1 MIANQIGYYSLI
13 LGLLISVLIC
23 GVSIK
28 DFNNNN
34 KQISQNT
41 LSLSF
46 LQLVFVIVSF
56 LSLILSF
63 INSDFSN
70 ETVFNNSHTTKPLFY
85 KISGAWGNHEGS
97 LLLWLLVLTLFIFIF
112 LIKSREQPKKYRILT
127 LLFQQVIIIGFFLF
141 VLMTSNPFN
150 YLFPIPLEGLGLN
163 PILQDPAL
171 AIHPP
176 ILYLGYVGTS
186 IIFSSSLAAVT
197 QNYISKEWGKH
208 IKKWILVSWIFLTI
222 GIMLGSIWA
231 YYELGWG
238 GFWFWDPVENV
249 SLMPWL
255 TLTALLH
262 CIVVLE
268 RKATLTSWVVILS
281 ITTFT
286 LSMCGTFLV
295 RSGILNSVHTF
306 ANDPARGI
314 FILIFLFVLITL
326 SLGIFFFFHKENN
339 KSSNN
344 LFWLSRE
351 TSILINNWFM
361 MYFLSVILIGTVY
374 PIFLDV
380 ISSEKISVGP
390 PFYQKLIVPF
400 LIPFLLFMSL
410 GPRLKWIKS
419 KIENK
424 KSLIITFIISVMLTF
439 FIIKNLT
446 TDLLFYTVLIS
457 AAFFLFFTTL
467 KELFIKKFNNVSQTV
482 AHFGFSL
489 LILSILFNS
498 ILSSEIIT
506 NIKIGEK
513 YNYSKGEIF
522 FKKIEERKESNF
534 NSIIAYFEIKD
545 ENGKIIELKPEIRV
559 YNQPIIIT
567 SEADIRTTLLEDKFL
582 VMNLVKGNEYF
593 NIRYQVKPFM
603 VWIWISVLILSFGG
617 LISVLKK
624 DMKNK
629 FNLFII
635 ITFLSFCFVIFYK
648 GLNAPNTYA
657 PKISGKKHIPI
668 FKAKDFNS
676 SLYLN
681 SKKIFEEDIFY
692 IVNIW
697 ASWCVPCRESTP
709 LLMELSKNQSVKL
722 IGINY
727 RDNLNN
733 AKDFINKFG
742 NPYSQVI
749 IDNDGVH
756 SIEFGAYGVPR
767 NFYN

>member
-1 MIANQIGYYSLI
+1 LLVSQIGYYSLI
-13 LGLLISVLIC
+13 LGLFFSLLLCAS
-23 GVSIK
+23 SIK
-28 DFNNNN
+28 NFSSSG
-34 KQISQNT
+34 KQISKNT

-56 LSLILSF
+56 LSLIISF

-85 KISGAWGNHEGS
+85 KISGTWGNHEGS

-127 LLFQQVIIIGFFLF
+127 ILFQQLIIIGFFLF
-141 VLMTSNPFN
+141 VLMTSSPFN
-150 YLFPIPLEGLGLN
+150 YLFPIPTEGLGLN

-186 IIFSSSLAAVT
+186 IIFSSSLAAVM
-197 QNYISKEWGKH
+197 QNYISKEWGQH
-208 IKKWILVSWIFLTI
+208 IKKWVLVSWVFLTI

-268 RKATLTSWVVILS
+268 KRAALTSWVVILS

-306 ANDPARGI
+306 ANDPTRGI
-314 FILIFLFVLITL
+314 FILIFLFVLIVL
-326 SLGIFFFFHKENN
+326 SLGVFFIFHKENN
-339 KSSNN
+339 KKLNN
-344 LFWLSRE
+344 FFWLSRE

-390 PFYQKLIVPF
+390 PFYQKLIIPF

-419 KIENK
+419 KIENN
-424 KSLIITFIISVMLTF
+424 SFLIITFLISIMLTF

-446 TDLLFYTVLIS
+446 TDLLLYTILIS

-467 KELFIKKFNNVSQTV
+467 KELFIKKLNNISQTV

-489 LILSILFNS
+489 LILSILFNN

-513 YNYSKGEIF
+513 YIYSKGEIF
-522 FKKIEERKESNF
+522 LKKIEEKKENNF

-545 ENGKIIELKPEIRV
+545 KNKKIIELSPEIRI
-559 YNQPIIIT
+559 YNQPVVIT
-567 SEADIRTTLLEDKFL
+567 SEADIKITLLEDRFL
-582 VMNLVKGNEYF
+582 VMNLVKGREYF

-603 VWIWISVLILSFGG
+603 IWIWISVLLISFGG
-617 LISVLKK
+617 IIS
-624 DMKNK
+624 
-629 FNLFII
+629 LF
-635 ITFLSFCFVIFYK
+635 K
-648 GLNAPNTYA
+648 
-657 PKISGKKHIPI
+657 
-668 FKAKDFNS
+668 
-676 SLYLN
+676 
-681 SKKIFEEDIFY
+681 KKI
-692 IVNIW
+692 
-697 ASWCVPCRESTP
+697 
-709 LLMELSKNQSVKL
+709 
-722 IGINY
+722 
-727 RDNLNN
+727 
-733 AKDFINKFG
+733 
-742 NPYSQVI
+742 
-749 IDNDGVH
+749 
-756 SIEFGAYGVPR
+756 
-767 NFYN
+767 

>member
-1 MIANQIGYYSLI
+1 LLVNQIGYYSLI
-13 LGLLISVLIC
+13 LGLLLSVLLC
-23 GVSIK
+23 SVSIK
-28 DFNNNN
+28 DFNGNTKHIN
-34 KQISQNT
+34 QNII
-41 LSLSF
+41 SLSF

-56 LSLILSF
+56 LSLIISF

-85 KISGAWGNHEGS
+85 KISGTWGNHEGS
-97 LLLWLLVLTLFIFIF
+97 LLLWLLVLTLFIFLF
-112 LIKSREQPKKYRILT
+112 LIKSRAQPKKYRILT
-127 LLFQQVIIIGFFLF
+127 LLFQQIIIIGFFLF

-150 YLFPIPLEGLGLN
+150 YLFPIPSEGLGLN

-186 IIFSSSLAAVT
+186 IIFSSSLAAIT
-197 QNYISKEWGKH
+197 QDYVSKEWGQH
-208 IKKWILVSWIFLTI
+208 IKKWVLVSWIFLTI

-249 SLMPWL
+249 SLMPWV

-262 CIVVLE
+262 CIIVLE
-268 RKATLTSWVVILS
+268 RRAALTSWVVILS

-314 FILIFLFVLITL
+314 FILIFLFVLIVL
-326 SLGIFFFFHKENN
+326 SLGIFFLFHKENN
-339 KSSNN
+339 KKPNSF
-344 LFWLSRE
+344 FWLSRE

-361 MYFLSVILIGTVY
+361 MYFLSVVLIGTVY

-400 LIPFLLFMSL
+400 LIPFLFFMSL
-410 GPRLKWIKS
+410 GPRLKWVKS
-419 KIENK
+419 KIEGKN
-424 KSLIITFIISVMLTF
+424 SLIIIFIISIMLAF

-467 KELFIKKFNNVSQTV
+467 KELFVKKFNNASQTV

-489 LILSILFNS
+489 LVLSILFNS

-506 NIKIGEK
+506 NIKVGEK
-513 YNYSKGEIF
+513 YSYSKGEIF
-522 FKKIEERKESNF
+522 FKKTEERKESNF

-545 ENGKIIELKPEIRV
+545 KNGKTIELKPEIRI
-559 YNQPIIIT
+559 YNQPAIIT
-567 SEADIRTTLLEDKFL
+567 SEADIKTTLLEDKFL

-603 VWIWISVLILSFGG
+603 VWIWISVLLLSLGG
-617 LISVLKK
+617 LMS
-624 DMKNK
+624 
-629 FNLFII
+629 LF
-635 ITFLSFCFVIFYK
+635 K
-648 GLNAPNTYA
+648 R
-657 PKISGKKHIPI
+657 KI
-668 FKAKDFNS
+668 
-676 SLYLN
+676 
-681 SKKIFEEDIFY
+681 
-692 IVNIW
+692 
-697 ASWCVPCRESTP
+697 
-709 LLMELSKNQSVKL
+709 
-722 IGINY
+722 
-727 RDNLNN
+727 
-733 AKDFINKFG
+733 
-742 NPYSQVI
+742 
-749 IDNDGVH
+749 
-756 SIEFGAYGVPR
+756 
-767 NFYN
+767 

>member
-1 MIANQIGYYSLI
+1 LLANQIGYYSLI
-13 LGLLISVLIC
+13 LGLLLSVLLC
-23 GVSIK
+23 AVSIK
-28 DFNNNN
+28 DLNSSS
-34 KQISQNT
+34 KRISQYV

-46 LQLVFVIVSF
+46 SQLVFVIVSF

-85 KISGAWGNHEGS
+85 KISGTWGNHEGS
-97 LLLWLLVLTLFIFIF
+97 LLLWLLVLTLFIFLF
-112 LIKSREQPKKYRILT
+112 LIKSREQPKRYRILT
-127 LLFQQVIIIGFFLF
+127 LLFQQIIIIGFFLF
-141 VLMTSNPFN
+141 VIMTSNPFN
-150 YLFPIPLEGLGLN
+150 YLLPIPNEGLGLN

-197 QNYISKEWGKH
+197 QSYISKEWGQH
-208 IKKWILVSWIFLTI
+208 IKKWVLVSWIFLTI

-262 CIVVLE
+262 CIIVLE
-268 RKATLTSWVVILS
+268 RKAALTSWVVILS

-314 FILIFLFVLITL
+314 FILIFLFVLIVL
-326 SLGIFFFFHKENN
+326 SLGIFFLFHKESNKNLNN
-339 KSSNN
+339 F
-344 LFWLSRE
+344 FWLSKE
-351 TSILINNWFM
+351 TSILINNWLM
-361 MYFLSVILIGTVY
+361 MYFLSVVLIGTVY

-390 PFYQKLIVPF
+390 AFYQKLIVPF
-400 LIPFLLFMSL
+400 LIPFLLFMSI

-419 KIENK
+419 KLENK
-424 KSLIITFIISVMLTF
+424 NSLIITFISSVMLTF

-446 TDLLFYTVLIS
+446 TDLLFYTILIS
-457 AAFFLFFTTL
+457 SAFFLFFTTL
-467 KELFIKKFNNVSQTV
+467 KELFKKKFNNISQTV

-498 ILSSEIIT
+498 ILSSEITT

-513 YNYSKGEIF
+513 YSYDKGEIF
-522 FKKIEERKESNF
+522 FKKVEEKKESNF
-534 NSIIAYFEIKD
+534 NSIIALFEIKD
-545 ENGKIIELKPEIRV
+545 EKGKTIELKPQIRV
-559 YNQPIIIT
+559 YNQPVIIT
-567 SEADIRTTLLEDKFL
+567 SEADIKTTLLEDKFL
-582 VMNLVKGNEYF
+582 VMSLVKGNEYF

-603 VWIWISVLILSFGG
+603 IWIWISVLLLSLGG
-617 LISVLKK
+617 IMSLFKK
-624 DMKNK
+624 RYEQK
-629 FNLFII
+629 
-635 ITFLSFCFVIFYK
+635 V
-648 GLNAPNTYA
+648 
-657 PKISGKKHIPI
+657 
-668 FKAKDFNS
+668 
-676 SLYLN
+676 
-681 SKKIFEEDIFY
+681 
-692 IVNIW
+692 
-697 ASWCVPCRESTP
+697 
-709 LLMELSKNQSVKL
+709 
-722 IGINY
+722 
-727 RDNLNN
+727 
-733 AKDFINKFG
+733 
-742 NPYSQVI
+742 
-749 IDNDGVH
+749 
-756 SIEFGAYGVPR
+756 
-767 NFYN
+767 

>member
-1 MIANQIGYYSLI
+1 LLANQIGYFSLI
-13 LGLLISVLIC
+13 LGLLLSVLLC

-28 DFNNNN
+28 DFNNTS
-34 KQISQNT
+34 KQINEKV

-46 LQLVFVIVSF
+46 LQLVSVIVSF

-63 INSDFSN
+63 INSEFSN

-85 KISGAWGNHEGS
+85 KISGTWGNHEGS
-97 LLLWLLVLTLFIFIF
+97 LLLWLLVLTLFIFLF

-127 LLFQQVIIIGFFLF
+127 LLFQQLIIIGFFLF
-141 VLMTSNPFN
+141 VLLTSNPFN
-150 YLFPIPLEGLGLN
+150 SLFPIPNEGLGLN

-197 QNYISKEWGKH
+197 QNYVSKEWAQH
-208 IKKWILVSWIFLTI
+208 TKKWVLVSWIFLTL

-262 CIVVLE
+262 CMAVLE
-268 RKATLTSWVVILS
+268 RRAALTSWVIILS

-314 FILIFLFVLITL
+314 FILIFLFVLIAL

-339 KSSNN
+339 KNSNN
-344 LFWLSRE
+344 FFWLSRE

-361 MYFLSVILIGTVY
+361 MYFLSVVLIGTVY
-374 PIFLDV
+374 PVFLDV
-380 ISSEKISVGP
+380 ISNEKISVGP

-424 KSLIITFIISVMLTF
+424 NSLIIMFIISVMLTF
-439 FIIKNLT
+439 FILKNLT
-446 TDLLFYTVLIS
+446 PDLLFYTVLVS

-467 KELFIKKFNNVSQTV
+467 KELFIKKFYNISQTV

-506 NIKIGEK
+506 NIKVGEK
-513 YNYSKGEIF
+513 YSYSKGEIF
-522 FKKIEERKESNF
+522 FKKTEERKESNF
-534 NSIIAYFEIKD
+534 NAIIGHFEIKD
-545 ENGKIIELKPEIRV
+545 QMGKIIELKPEIRV
-559 YNQPIIIT
+559 YNQPVIIT
-567 SEADIRTTLLEDKFL
+567 SEADIKTTLLDDKFL
-582 VMNLVKGNEYF
+582 AMNLVKGNEYF
-593 NIRYQVKPFM
+593 NIRYQIKPFM
-603 VWIWISVLILSFGG
+603 VWIWISVLLLSLGG
-617 LISVLKK
+617 LMSLFKK
-624 DMKNK
+624 KYEK
-629 FNLFII
+629 
-635 ITFLSFCFVIFYK
+635 
-648 GLNAPNTYA
+648 
-657 PKISGKKHIPI
+657 
-668 FKAKDFNS
+668 
-676 SLYLN
+676 
-681 SKKIFEEDIFY
+681 
-692 IVNIW
+692 
-697 ASWCVPCRESTP
+697 
-709 LLMELSKNQSVKL
+709 
-722 IGINY
+722 
-727 RDNLNN
+727 
-733 AKDFINKFG
+733 
-742 NPYSQVI
+742 
-749 IDNDGVH
+749 
-756 SIEFGAYGVPR
+756 
-767 NFYN
+767 

>member
-1 MIANQIGYYSLI
+1 MLANQIGYYSLI
-13 LGLLISVLIC
+13 LGLLLSVLLC

-28 DFNNNN
+28 DFNKTN
-34 KQISQNT
+34 KQINQNI

-56 LSLILSF
+56 LSLIVSF

-85 KISGAWGNHEGS
+85 KISGTWGNHEGS
-97 LLLWLLVLTLFIFIF
+97 LLLWLLVLTLFIFLF

-127 LLFQQVIIIGFFLF
+127 LLFQQIIIIGFFLF
-141 VLMTSNPFN
+141 VLITSNPFN
-150 YLFPIPLEGLGLN
+150 YLFPIPNEGLGLN

-197 QNYISKEWGKH
+197 QNYVTKEWGQH
-208 IKKWILVSWIFLTI
+208 IKKWVLVSWIFLTI

-268 RKATLTSWVVILS
+268 RRASLTSWVVILS

-314 FILIFLFVLITL
+314 FILIFLFALIVL
-326 SLGIFFFFHKENN
+326 SLGIFFIFHKENN

-344 LFWLSRE
+344 FFWLSRE

-361 MYFLSVILIGTVY
+361 MYFLAVVLIGTVY

-424 KSLIITFIISVMLTF
+424 NSLIITFIISVMLTF

-446 TDLLFYTVLIS
+446 ADLLFYTVLIS

-467 KELFIKKFNNVSQTV
+467 KELFIKKFNNISQTIS
-482 AHFGFSL
+482 HFGFSL

-506 NIKIGEK
+506 NIKIGERYD
-513 YNYSKGEIF
+513 YNKGEIF
-522 FKKIEERKESNF
+522 FKKIEERNESNF
-534 NSIIAYFEIKD
+534 NSIIASFEIKD
-545 ENGKIIELKPEIRV
+545 KNGKTIELKPEIRI

-603 VWIWISVLILSFGG
+603 VWIWISVLLLSLGG
-617 LISVLKK
+617 LMS
-624 DMKNK
+624 
-629 FNLFII
+629 LF
-635 ITFLSFCFVIFYK
+635 K
-648 GLNAPNTYA
+648 
-657 PKISGKKHIPI
+657 
-668 FKAKDFNS
+668 
-676 SLYLN
+676 
-681 SKKIFEEDIFY
+681 
-692 IVNIW
+692 
-697 ASWCVPCRESTP
+697 RE
-709 LLMELSKNQSVKL
+709 
-722 IGINY
+722 I
-727 RDNLNN
+727 
-733 AKDFINKFG
+733 
-742 NPYSQVI
+742 
-749 IDNDGVH
+749 
-756 SIEFGAYGVPR
+756 
-767 NFYN
+767 

>member
-1 MIANQIGYYSLI
+1 MLTNQIGYYSLI
-13 LGLLISVLIC
+13 LGLMLSVLLC

-28 DFNNNN
+28 DFNRSS
-34 KQISQNT
+34 KQINQNV

-63 INSDFSN
+63 VNSDFSN

-85 KISGAWGNHEGS
+85 KISGTWGNHEGS
-97 LLLWLLVLTLFIFIF
+97 LLLWLLVLTLFIFLF
-112 LIKSREQPKKYRILT
+112 LIKSKTQPKKYRILT
-127 LLFQQVIIIGFFLF
+127 LLFQQIIIIGFFLF

-150 YLFPIPLEGLGLN
+150 YLFPIPNEGLGLN

-197 QNYISKEWGKH
+197 QNYVSKEWGQH
-208 IKKWILVSWIFLTI
+208 IKKWVLVSWIFLSL

-255 TLTALLH
+255 ALTALLH

-268 RKATLTSWVVILS
+268 RRAALKSWVIILS

-314 FILIFLFVLITL
+314 FILIFLFVLIVL
-326 SLGIFFFFHKENN
+326 SLGIFFIFHKENN
-339 KSSNN
+339 KNLNN
-344 LFWLSRE
+344 FFWLSRE

-361 MYFLSVILIGTVY
+361 MYFLSVVLIGTVY

-390 PFYQKLIVPF
+390 PFYHKLIAPF
-400 LIPFLLFMSL
+400 LIPFLLFMSV
-410 GPRLKWIKS
+410 GPKLKWVKS
-419 KIENK
+419 KVENK
-424 KSLIITFIISVMLTF
+424 YSLILTFVVSVTLAF

-446 TDLLFYTVLIS
+446 ADILFYTFLVS

-467 KELFIKKFNNVSQTV
+467 KELFIQKLNNTSQAI
-482 AHFGFSL
+482 AHLGFSL

-506 NIKIGEK
+506 NMKVGEK

-534 NSIIAYFEIKD
+534 NSIIAYFEVKD
-545 ENGKIIELKPEIRV
+545 LKGRMVELKPEIRI
-559 YNQPIIIT
+559 YNQPIIVT
-567 SEADIRTTLLEDKFL
+567 SEADIKTTLLEDKFI

-603 VWIWISVLILSFGG
+603 VWIWISVLLLSFGG
-617 LISVLKK
+617 A
-624 DMKNK
+624 MG
-629 FNLFII
+629 LFK
-635 ITFLSFCFVIFYK
+635 TR
-648 GLNAPNTYA
+648 T
-657 PKISGKKHIPI
+657 
-668 FKAKDFNS
+668 
-676 SLYLN
+676 
-681 SKKIFEEDIFY
+681 
-692 IVNIW
+692 
-697 ASWCVPCRESTP
+697 
-709 LLMELSKNQSVKL
+709 
-722 IGINY
+722 
-727 RDNLNN
+727 
-733 AKDFINKFG
+733 
-742 NPYSQVI
+742 
-749 IDNDGVH
+749 
-756 SIEFGAYGVPR
+756 
-767 NFYN
+767 